1 MKLKC
6 LPISRLV
13 GYRGLEPHS
22 VGLQPTALPVKLT
35 THRLSVRGDAQLANK
50 TRALVFSTFK
60 LTEMVPQKGL
70 EPLTPRLEG
79 ACSFQLSYWGKQW
92 GQATPAFFATLVSTL

>member
-13 GYRGLEPHS
+13 GHRGLEPRP

-35 THRLSVRGDAQLANK
+35 TR
-50 TRALVFSTFK
+50 
-60 LTEMVPQKGL
+60 MVPRIGL
-70 EPLTPRLEG
+70 ELLTYRLQG
-79 ACSFQLSYWGKQW
+79 DCSTY
-92 GQATPAFFATLVSTL
+92 

>member
-13 GYRGLEPHS
+13 GYRGLEPRP

-35 THRLSVRGDAQLANK
+35 TQ
-50 TRALVFSTFK
+50 
-60 LTEMVPQKGL
+60 MVPHARL
-70 EPLTPRLEG
+70 ELATYRLEG
-79 ACSFQLSYWGKQW
+79 GCSIQLS
-92 GQATPAFFATLVSTL
+92 